1 MPSTTESCVRVLT
14 KEEVIFKDPLD
25 TLPHVCAAFL
35 LGVLSFE
42 RINDRVFIRGLEKG
56 PLVPSKG
63 GVGCKEPEK
72 IKIRKK
78 RI

>member
-1 MPSTTESCVRVLT
+1 MPNTRGSCACVL
-14 KEEVIFKDPLD
+14 KADEVIFKDPLG
-25 TLPHVCAAFL
+25 TLAHVYAAFL

-42 RINDRVFIRGLEKG
+42 RINNRVRIRGLGKG
-56 PLVPSKG
+56 PVVPSKG
-63 GVGCKEPEK
+63 DVSCKEPEN